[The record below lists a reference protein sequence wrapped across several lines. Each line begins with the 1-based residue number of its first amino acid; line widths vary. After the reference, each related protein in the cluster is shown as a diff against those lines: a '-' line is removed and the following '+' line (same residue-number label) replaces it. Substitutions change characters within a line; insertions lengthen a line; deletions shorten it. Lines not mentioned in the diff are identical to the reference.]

1 MPQEISKSPTNAVE
15 WVDINAD
22 QAGQRIDNFL
32 LTYLKGVPRSLVYR
46 ILRTG
51 EIRVNKGR
59 VKAPYRLQAGDRIR
73 IPPVNRSPTGQTSL
87 PSQKTVERIQNAIL
101 YEDDRLII
109 LNKPSGIAVHG
120 GSGLNY
126 GVIEAMRASRPNEK
140 FLELVHRLDRDTSG
154 CLVIAKT
161 RAALRQLHA
170 LLREE
175 ETDGIDKRY
184 LALVKGSWRGGA
196 RDVNAPLHKNTLSSG
211 ERMVR
216 VSPEGKASLSIFKP
230 IASSAIASLVEV
242 QLMTGR
248 THQVRVHAAHI
259 KRPIAGDTK
268 YGDEEFN
275 RQMRDLGLKRL
286 FLHAWRLE
294 FTLHEPQQTICI
306 TAPLESQLIN
316 TLQQLGIDTALTEKC
331 IN

>member
-1 MPQEISKSPTNAVE
+1 MPKSQTNAVE
-15 WVDINAD
+15 WVDIAED

-59 VKAPYRLQAGDRIR
+59 VKAQYRLQAGDRIR
-73 IPPVNRSPTGQTSL
+73 IPPVNRGQAGQTVSPT
-87 PSQKTVERIQNAIL
+87 QKVVERIQEAIL

-109 LNKPSGIAVHG
+109 LNKPSGMAVHG
-120 GSGLNY
+120 GSGLSY
-126 GVIEAMRASRPNEK
+126 GVIEAMRASRPDAT

-161 RAALRQLHA
+161 RSVLRQLHA

-175 ETDGIDKRY
+175 ETEGMDKRY

-196 RDVNAPLHKNTLSSG
+196 RDVNAPLQKNTLSSG

-216 VSPEGKASLSIFKP
+216 VSPDGKASLSIFKP
-230 IASSAIASLVEV
+230 LASSALASLVEV

-268 YGDEEFN
+268 YGEEDFN
-275 RQMRDLGLKRL
+275 RQMRELGLKRL

-294 FTLHEPQQTICI
+294 FNLTQPQQTICV
-306 TAPLESQLIN
+306 TAPLDPQLIKI
-316 TLQQLGIDTALTEKC
+316 LQQLGIETALPEKC